1 MQKATRPF
9 EYLCFF
15 QAEFPT
21 WDDGDVYAFIFVD
34 AFSEFV
40 IITGIEKDRTHKT
53 ILRHIRLLAQNKDF
67 LKHKGTPFTLVLHRY
82 EEISVE
88 ILHIIKPFKGKVLID
103 DSFVAEKVTPILESL
118 FAKLSGKAKPDK
130 SFLN

>member
-21 WDDGDVYAFIFVD
+21 RNNGDVYVLIFVD
-34 AFSEFV
+34 AYSEFV
-40 IITGIEKDRTHKT
+40 IITGIEKDRSNKT
-53 ILRHIRLLAQNKDF
+53 ILKHIRLLTQNKDF

-88 ILHIIKPFKGKVLID
+88 ILQIIKPFKGKILLMMHLLQRKSLPYLKASLIRLQ
-103 DSFVAEKVTPILESL
+103 AKKNPIN
-118 FAKLSGKAKPDK
+118 LS
-130 SFLN
+130 